1 MARLPVPSN
10 VIYIGLALVLAIVTS
25 ILFNNAINGSKED
38 VSNAPEPIK
47 TSEIVVASQNILPG
61 QRIMMADIKTV
72 EWPET
77 ARLDDDSIYHQLDDV
92 LNNVAKVSIVPNE
105 PILKH
110 KLVGESSRGGLP
122 VVIPKGKRAV
132 TVAVSETIGVGGFL
146 RPGDW
151 VDVLTTI
158 NDAESGEITQLT
170 KTVIQNVQVLATA
183 QSMAQSAG
191 VPLDET
197 VDDGNDDNQFND
209 DSDEIEEGEGMIV
222 SSITLALSPE
232 ETEKVV
238 LADEIGSIRL
248 VLRGEIDKEQALV
261 NGIDRNRLLS
271 GTRRRAA
278 PAPTVTTSTSTP
290 RRAPITH
297 RKKVEFYD
305 GADKQV
311 LGF

>member
-25 ILFNNAINGSKED
+25 ILFNNAINGSKDD

-183 QSMAQSAG
+183 QSMTQTTVTPVDNSEESAEDQ
-191 VPLDET
+191 LDNAL
-197 VDDGNDDNQFND
+197 DGL
-209 DSDEIEEGEGMIV
+209 EEGEGSIV

-290 RRAPITH
+290 RRAPVTH